1 MKIQDLQSGDKLLL
15 QIYNESQT
23 DDGGMRLCTFEKMDM
38 LNEFTIITIDGV
50 EGGDKFIL
58 NILGDTDITKRDG
71 YGNTLYTLQG
81 EKIKEYYVLAETD
94 QFKCPS
100 YFNDLGELK
109 DCSCGKCK

>member
-15 QIYNESQT
+15 QT
-23 DDGGMRLCTFEKMDM
+23 DDGGLVLCTFEKMDM

-71 YGNTLYTLQG
+71 DDHTLYTLQG

-100 YFNDLGELK
+100 YFNDFRELK
-109 DCSCGKCK
+109 DCSCGKCDV